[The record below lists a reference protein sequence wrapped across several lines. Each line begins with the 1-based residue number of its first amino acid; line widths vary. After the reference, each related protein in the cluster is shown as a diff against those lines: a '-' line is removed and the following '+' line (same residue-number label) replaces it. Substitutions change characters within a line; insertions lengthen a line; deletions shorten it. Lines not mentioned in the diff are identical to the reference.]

1 MVKFKT
7 TLISTLSYLILITT
21 LIIMGYCVVNEIKM
35 AFSINNYR
43 YNTSQKTGIVEDVTS
58 YSQNLIG
65 GKNVYYIDVKTKN
78 GYNEDITI
86 SKQVSYLESQ
96 NIKKNDTYT
105 FEESDIVSLSKLSYS
120 KVFTQYR
127 DYLYTTPLLLLI
139 PFVTTIALCGSKDK
153 YKNTIEHVTTILGI
167 VGAIYVIYVMAQFI
181 CIY

>member
-1 MVKFKT
+1 MEKFKT
-7 TLISTLSYLILITT
+7 TLVSTLSYLILITT

-35 AFSINNYR
+35 AFSIHNYR

-86 SKQVSYLESQ
+86 SKQVSYLES
-96 NIKKNDTYT
+96 
-105 FEESDIVSLSKLSYS
+105 VSLSKLSYS

-153 YKNTIEHVTTILGI
+153 YKNTIEHMKTILGI

>member
-1 MVKFKT
+1 MEKFKT
-7 TLISTLSYLILITT
+7 TLVSTLSYLILITT

-35 AFSINNYR
+35 AFSIHNYR
-43 YNTSQKTGIVEDVTS
+43 YSTSQKTGIVEDVTS

-120 KVFTQYR
+120 KVFTQ
-127 DYLYTTPLLLLI
+127 LLLLI

-153 YKNTIEHVTTILGI
+153 YKNTIEHMKTILGI

>member
-1 MVKFKT
+1 MEKFKT
-7 TLISTLSYLILITT
+7 TLVSTLSYLILITT

-35 AFSINNYR
+35 AFSIHNYR
-43 YNTSQKTGIVEDVTS
+43 YSTSQKTGIVEDVTS

-105 FEESDIVSLSKLSYS
+105 FEESDIVSLSKLS
-120 KVFTQYR
+120 
-127 DYLYTTPLLLLI
+127 
-139 PFVTTIALCGSKDK
+139 
-153 YKNTIEHVTTILGI
+153 
-167 VGAIYVIYVMAQFI
+167 
-181 CIY
+181 